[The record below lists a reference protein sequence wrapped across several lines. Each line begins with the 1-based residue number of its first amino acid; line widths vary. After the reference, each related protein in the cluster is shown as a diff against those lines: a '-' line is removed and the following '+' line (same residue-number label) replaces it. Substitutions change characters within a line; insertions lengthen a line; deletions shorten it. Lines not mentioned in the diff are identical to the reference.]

1 MNMNYIDR
9 AKNWF
14 ERGVKESDEF
24 VKFILFFIAFEVTV
38 KIEGRSIRDLK
49 KESTFFDSIPKEDLE
64 SLIGELNVRPLQN
77 MNPDG
82 DQRWD
87 GTLQS
92 SKDIDGIVE
101 FIIRARNNLFHGDKG
116 FDEDRDI
123 FIVKYGNKLLGP
135 ILKEVLKN
143 YDYTN

>member
-1 MNMNYIDR
+1 MSYIDR

-14 ERGVKESDEF
+14 ERAVKESDEF
-24 VKFILFFIAFEVTV
+24 VKFILFFIAFEVSV

-49 KESTFFDSIPKEDLE
+49 QERAFFDSILKEDLE
-64 SLIGELNVRPLQN
+64 SLIEELNRRPLQN

-87 GTLQS
+87 GKLKS
-92 SKDIDGIVE
+92 SEDIDGVVE

-116 FDEDRDI
+116 PDEDRDI

-143 YDYTN
+143 YGCAN